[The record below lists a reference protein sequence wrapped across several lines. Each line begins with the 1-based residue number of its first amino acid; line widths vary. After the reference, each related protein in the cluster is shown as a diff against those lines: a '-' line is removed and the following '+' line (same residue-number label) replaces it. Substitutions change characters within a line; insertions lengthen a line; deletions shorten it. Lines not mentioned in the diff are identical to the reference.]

1 MAFLKEKTIQVGE
14 QELTIR
20 QLSGLDRFDFMD
32 FCSDQT
38 LPERLETPEED
49 ASQEEKEA
57 FLVKVSAVTK
67 QWNRLNFIM
76 QARLVAF
83 GSHFDIADIEERHQ
97 HIMASMSVEQIK
109 EVHDEVAKLS
119 RMELP
124 EKDVDAEESE
134 SEQNDK
140 EPVDPKA

>member
-1 MAFLKEKTIQVGE
+1 MAFLKEKTIPVGE

-38 LPERLETPEED
+38 VPEQLEAPKED
-49 ASQEEKEA
+49 ANQEEKEA
-57 FLVKVSAVTK
+57 FLVKASKVAK
-67 QWNRLNFIM
+67 QWDRLNFIM
-76 QARLVAF
+76 CARLVAF
-83 GSHFDIADIEERHQ
+83 GSHFDIPDIEKRHQ

-109 EVHDEVAKLS
+109 YVHDEVAKLS
-119 RMELP
+119 GMELP
-124 EKDVDAEESE
+124 APEEDAKETETE
-134 SEQNDK
+134 LDDK

>member
-83 GSHFDIADIEERHQ
+83 GSHFEIADIEERHQ

-124 EKDVDAEESE
+124 EKDVDAEESA